1 MNGHRVLVRYKTRI
15 APLSL
20 AVPHETETDAVA
32 AELRM
37 LTADLALRDTL
48 VALARCFARQ

>member
-1 MNGHRVLVRYKTRI
+1 MLVRYKTRI

-20 AVPHETETDAVA
+20 AVPHETEADAVA
-32 AELRM
+32 AELRT

-48 VALARCFARQ
+48 VALARRFARQ